1 MLTNRTKRFETH
13 AARPATLW
21 SLVGMPGTSSS
32 VYCSGSIPTI
42 FSIGGVLQQEAELNS
57 LQAKFDSRQLQM

>member
-1 MLTNRTKRFETH
+1 
-13 AARPATLW
+13 
-21 SLVGMPGTSSS
+21 MPGASSA